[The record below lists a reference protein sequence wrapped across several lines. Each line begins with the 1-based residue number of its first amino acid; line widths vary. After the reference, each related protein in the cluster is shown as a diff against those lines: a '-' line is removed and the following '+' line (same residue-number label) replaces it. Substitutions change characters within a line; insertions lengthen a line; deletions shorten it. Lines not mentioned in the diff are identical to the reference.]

1 MRPPDFLWVLHQ
13 KAMRKGSFLEPQLP
27 ENAHARDDMTEFAAD
42 SSADV
47 PRAHGLFC
55 TALPRETGRAEP
67 KQQRRSR
74 GEAGCPQPLSQG
86 LQSPE
91 QERCPGL
98 PRPSCPVLLLACG
111 VAFPYRPDQTPLPQ
125 VAPPAP
131 VFSSLSERPS
141 SSPTFHRKPVLTVPT
156 SVRSFASTLA
166 QHQVCKPSHGPCRN
180 VFCRLPYYSRAVT

>member
-91 QERCPGL
+91 QECCPGL

-111 VAFPYRPDQTPLPQ
+111 VAFSLPSGPNASSPSGSPSARVLFSLKDPAQ
-125 VAPPAP
+125 APP
-131 VFSSLSERPS
+131 STGSPS
-141 SSPTFHRKPVLTVPT
+141 
-156 SVRSFASTLA
+156 
-166 QHQVCKPSHGPCRN
+166 
-180 VFCRLPYYSRAVT
+180 